1 VTSHQLDL
9 FLDSREVTLANDVVA
24 AFRSGDCGRA
34 QNALAALR
42 AEAPARADLPAFDSL
57 LAFLERDF
65 ATPIAQPLDGD
76 RLEQLVGEIDTAVAP
91 ASRALGGEAQG
102 FLNRIWRK
110 LAAAAA
116 RQPFDRARPQ
126 THAAALYL
134 RAQAH
139 AEAEAEAEAAAA
151 AAASSIADGW
161 RDPVILRWRALARY
175 RVGGLQAARW
185 QVFSLAWFAA
195 DGFPGLLAE
204 LAAPQLE
211 GDWRCFHS
219 EVEMPD
225 ATWFPAWCLL
235 AHPEFGAALAGET
248 SPLVRQAAAGHS
260 RVAGLPRADGD
271 SRHRARRLQ
280 PGADR
285 RKSQAAGHRRR
296 LLCRLHALA
305 GSRAPPARRS
315 PALKPP
321 AGPAAG

>member
-1 VTSHQLDL
+1 MTSHQLDL

-24 AFRSGDCGRA
+24 AFRTGDCGRV
-34 QNALAALR
+34 QDALAALR
-42 AEAPARADLPAFDSL
+42 AEAPARADLAAFDVL
-57 LAFLERDF
+57 LAFLERDRDTDR
-65 ATPIAQPLDGD
+65 APLDGD
-76 RLEQLVGEIDTAVAP
+76 RREQLVGEIDTAVAP

-116 RQPFDRARPQ
+116 RQSFDRSRPQ

-134 RAQAH
+134 RAQDH
-139 AEAEAEAEAAAA
+139 AEAEAAAA

-195 DGFPGLLAE
+195 DGFPGLLRE

-211 GDWRCFHS
+211 DDWRCFQA

-235 AHPEFGAALAGET
+235 AHPEFAAALAGEI
-248 SPLVRQAAAGHS
+248 SPLLRQAAAGIPGLLAFLVLTGILAIEPGGYS
-260 RVAGLPRADGD
+260 RALIEE
-271 SRHRARRLQ
+271 RARLQ
-280 PGADR
+280 EIDAGFFAAYMR
-285 RKSQAAGHRRR
+285 SRAAGHRQHGDRR
-296 LLCRLHALA
+296 
-305 GSRAPPARRS
+305 P
-315 PALKPP
+315 
-321 AGPAAG
+321 

>member
-57 LAFLERDF
+57 LAFLERDRDTDC
-65 ATPIAQPLDGD
+65 ATLDGD
-76 RLEQLVGEIDTAVAP
+76 RREQLVGEIDTAVAP

-134 RAQAH
+134 RGHAH

-195 DGFPGLLAE
+195 DGFPGLLRE
-204 LAAPQLE
+204 LASPQLE
-211 GDWRCFHS
+211 GDWRCFQS

-248 SPLVRQAAAGHS
+248 SPLLRQAAAGIPGLLAFLVLAGILAIEPGGYS
-260 RVAGLPRADGD
+260 RALIEE
-271 SRHRARRLQ
+271 RARLQ
-280 PGADR
+280 AIDAGFFAAYMR
-285 RKSQAAGHRRR
+285 SRAAGHRQHGDRR
-296 LLCRLHALA
+296 
-305 GSRAPPARRS
+305 P
-315 PALKPP
+315 
-321 AGPAAG
+321 

>member
-24 AFRSGDCGRA
+24 AFRTGDCGRV
-34 QNALAALR
+34 QDSLAALR
-42 AEAPARADLPAFDSL
+42 AEAPARADLAAFGVL
-57 LAFLERDF
+57 LAFLERDRESDC
-65 ATPIAQPLDGD
+65 ASLDSD
-76 RLEQLVGEIDTAVAP
+76 RLEQLVGVFDTDVAP

-102 FLNRIWRK
+102 FLNRTCRK

-139 AEAEAEAEAAAA
+139 AEAEAAAA
-151 AAASSIADGW
+151 AAASSFADGW

-185 QVFSLAWFAA
+185 QILSLAWFAA
-195 DGFPGLLAE
+195 DSFPELLRE

-211 GDWRCFHS
+211 SDWRRFQAET
-219 EVEMPD
+219 EVPD

-235 AHPEFGAALAGET
+235 TQPELAAALAGEI
-248 SPLVRQAAAGHS
+248 SPPLRQAAAGI
-260 RVAGLPRADGD
+260 RGLLAFVVLTGILAIEPGGYSKALIEE
-271 SRHRARRLQ
+271 RARLQ
-280 PGADR
+280 AIDAGFF
-285 RKSQAAGHRRR
+285 AAYMRSRAVGHRQ
-296 LLCRLHALA
+296 H
-305 GSRAPPARRS
+305 GARR
-315 PALKPP
+315 P
-321 AGPAAG
+321 

>member
-24 AFRSGDCGRA
+24 AFRTGDCGRV
-34 QNALAALR
+34 QDSLAALR
-42 AEAPARADLPAFDSL
+42 AEAPARADLAAFGVL
-57 LAFLERDF
+57 LAFLERDRESDC
-65 ATPIAQPLDGD
+65 ASLDSD
-76 RLEQLVGEIDTAVAP
+76 RLEQLVGVFDTDVAP

-102 FLNRIWRK
+102 FLNRTCRK

-139 AEAEAEAEAAAA
+139 AEAEAAAA
-151 AAASSIADGW
+151 AAASSFADGW

-185 QVFSLAWFAA
+185 QILSLAWFAA
-195 DGFPGLLAE
+195 DSFPELLRE

-211 GDWRCFHS
+211 SDWRRFQA
-219 EVEMPD
+219 ETEMPD

-235 AHPEFGAALAGET
+235 TQPELAAALAGEI
-248 SPLVRQAAAGHS
+248 SPPLRQAAAGI
-260 RVAGLPRADGD
+260 RGLLAFVVLTGILAIEPGGYSKALIEE
-271 SRHRARRLQ
+271 RARLQ
-280 PGADR
+280 AIDAGFF
-285 RKSQAAGHRRR
+285 AAYMRSRAVGHRQHGERR
-296 LLCRLHALA
+296 
-305 GSRAPPARRS
+305 P
-315 PALKPP
+315 
-321 AGPAAG
+321 

>member
-24 AFRSGDCGRA
+24 AFRNGDCGRA
-34 QNALAALR
+34 QDALATLR
-42 AEAPARADLPAFDSL
+42 AEAPERADLPAFDVL
-57 LAFLERDF
+57 LAFLERDRDTDC
-65 ATPIAQPLDGD
+65 ATLDGD
-76 RLEQLVGEIDTAVAP
+76 RREQLVGEIDTAVAP

-116 RQPFDRARPQ
+116 HKPFDRARPQ

-134 RAQAH
+134 RGHAH
-139 AEAEAEAEAAAA
+139 AEAAAA
-151 AAASSIADGW
+151 ASNIADGW

-195 DGFPGLLAE
+195 DGFPGLLRE
-204 LAAPQLE
+204 LSAPQLE
-211 GDWRCFHS
+211 GDWRCFQS

-248 SPLVRQAAAGHS
+248 SPLLRQAAAGIPGLLAFLVLAGILAIEPGGYS
-260 RVAGLPRADGD
+260 RALIEERARLQAIDAGFFAAYMRSRAA
-271 SRHRARRLQ
+271 RHRQ
-280 PGADR
+280 HGDR
-285 RKSQAAGHRRR
+285 R
-296 LLCRLHALA
+296 
-305 GSRAPPARRS
+305 P
-315 PALKPP
+315 
-321 AGPAAG
+321 